1 MNSIIS
7 SQKALNTVII
17 ILIAVSLF
25 HCAII
30 TQLIHYSIAW
40 GGRLENDE
48 QMYVF
53 ESISLLV
60 NFFLLFILSI
70 KGNYLKIKASNKL
83 IRIVLWLFVVLFSLN
98 TIGNLFAKTLIEKMF
113 TIVTALL
120 AVLIFIVLKDNEERA
135 K

>member
-30 TQLIHYSIAW
+30 TQLIPYSIAW

-120 AVLIFIVLKDNEERA
+120 AVLIFIVLKDKEERA

>member
-1 MNSIIS
+1 MNFFIS

-30 TQLIHYSIAW
+30 IKLIPYSIAW

-83 IRIVLWLFVVLFSLN
+83 IRIVLWLFVFLFSLN
-98 TIGNLFAKTLIEKMF
+98 TVGNLFAKTLIEKTF

-120 AVLIFIVLKDNEERA
+120 AILIFIVLKDKEERSE
-135 K
+135 